1 MRRDEVG
8 LMFTLYAIA
17 VVIAYTVKGLT
28 GFANTLVFSTIMSF
42 SPAINIANI
51 TPIELVL
58 GTPSNIFIAVR
69 ERKGFRWR
77 VVVPLA
83 GLMVA
88 GCIPGA
94 LFLKFGN
101 PELIKMLFGVGVTLV
116 GLQTLLTEKLNLK
129 PNRVALC
136 AIGIIAGI
144 MCGMYGIGAL
154 LVAYVTKTTKTPE
167 EFRAN
172 VCFVF
177 ILVDIFRTILYVSTG
192 IFTAEIFMWALKL
205 APFMIVGM
213 GVGTVLAKKIRADIV
228 KKIIMVMLVLSGVS
242 LMITNFLALV

>member
-1 MRRDEVG
+1 
-8 LMFTLYAIA
+8 MFIVYAIA
-17 VVIAYTVKGLT
+17 VIIAYTVKGLT
-28 GFANTLVFSTIMSF
+28 GFANTLVFSTIMSM
-42 SPAINIANI
+42 SGANIANI

-69 ERKGFRWR
+69 ERKGFRLR
-77 VVVPLA
+77 VVAPLA
-83 GLMVA
+83 ALMVI

-94 LFLKFGN
+94 MVLKFGN
-101 PELIKMLFGVGVTLV
+101 PALVKMLFGVGVTLV

-129 PNRVALC
+129 PNNIALC
-136 AIGIIAGI
+136 AIGIIAGV

-154 LVAYVTKTTKTPE
+154 LVAYVTKTIKTPE

-177 ILVDIFRTILYVSTG
+177 ILVDIFRTILYISTG
-192 IFTAEIFMWALKL
+192 IFTLEIFTWALKL

-213 GVGTVLAKKIRADIV
+213 AIGTVLSKKLNAALV
-228 KKIIMVMLVLSGVS
+228 KKIIMIMLVLSGVS
-242 LMITNFLALV
+242 LMVTNFISLI

>member
-1 MRRDEVG
+1 
-8 LMFTLYAIA
+8 MFIIYAIA

-28 GFANTLVFSTIMSF
+28 GFANTLVFSTIMSL
-42 SPAINIANI
+42 SGANIANI

-69 ERKGFRWR
+69 ERKGFRLR
-77 VVVPLA
+77 VVAPLA
-83 GLMVA
+83 ALMVI

-94 LFLKFGN
+94 MVLKFGN
-101 PELIKMLFGVGVTLV
+101 PALVKMLFGVGVTLV

-129 PNRVALC
+129 PNNIALC
-136 AIGIIAGI
+136 AIGIIAGV

-177 ILVDIFRTILYVSTG
+177 ILVDIFRTILYISTG
-192 IFTAEIFMWALKL
+192 IFTLEIFTWALKL

-213 GVGTVLAKKIRADIV
+213 AIGTVLSKKLNAALV
-228 KKIIMVMLVLSGVS
+228 KKIIMIMLVLSGVS
-242 LMITNFLALV
+242 LMITNLISLI

>member
-1 MRRDEVG
+1 MRRNEVG
-8 LMFTLYAIA
+8 LMFALYAIA

-101 PELIKMLFGVGVTLV
+101 PELIKALFGVGVTLGLLIPINAIIHALADATDINAQLPV
-116 GLQTLLTEKLNLK
+116 GSAIVLVLLSMLLTILGGLIPSKK
-129 PNRVALC
+129 AANRDPVIALRS
-136 AIGIIAGI
+136 
-144 MCGMYGIGAL
+144 
-154 LVAYVTKTTKTPE
+154 E
-167 EFRAN
+167 
-172 VCFVF
+172 
-177 ILVDIFRTILYVSTG
+177 
-192 IFTAEIFMWALKL
+192 
-205 APFMIVGM
+205 
-213 GVGTVLAKKIRADIV
+213 
-228 KKIIMVMLVLSGVS
+228 
-242 LMITNFLALV
+242 